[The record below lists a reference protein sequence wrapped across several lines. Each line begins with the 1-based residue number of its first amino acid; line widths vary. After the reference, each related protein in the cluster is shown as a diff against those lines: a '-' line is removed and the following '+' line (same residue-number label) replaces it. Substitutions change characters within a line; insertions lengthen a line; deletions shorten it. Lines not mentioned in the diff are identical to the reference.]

1 MEPPVNSALVIDWSR
16 EAIRM
21 ALLLGGPVLLAALVV
36 GVLMGIAQTVVQLH
50 EPVVGLVPR
59 LIVTLIV
66 LLAVLPW
73 MLGVWVQYAA
83 ALIDSVPGLL

>member
-1 MEPPVNSALVIDWSR
+1 MNSALVIDWSR

-36 GVLMGIAQTVVQLH
+36 GILMGMGQTLVQLH

-83 ALIDSVPGLL
+83 ALMDSIPDLL